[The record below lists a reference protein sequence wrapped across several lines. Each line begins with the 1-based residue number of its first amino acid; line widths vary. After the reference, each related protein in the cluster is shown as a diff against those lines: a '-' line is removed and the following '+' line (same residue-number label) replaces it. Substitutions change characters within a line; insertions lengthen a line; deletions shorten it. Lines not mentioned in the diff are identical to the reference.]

1 MTCISAVI
9 ALLLKE
15 NGEGLHED
23 VELGET
29 VPTRAGTFQ
38 TTSHLTV
45 KPEDW
50 KSQEYTCTVQH
61 KSLEQDIVL
70 SVKEENIKR
79 NSDIKNGSSPLM
91 GIIIGCV
98 VGALI
103 LALVVIGVVIWKKRS
118 SGESH

>member
-1 MTCISAVI
+1 MVTWQR
-9 ALLLKE
+9 
-15 NGEGLHED
+15 NGEDLHED

-29 VPTRAGTFQ
+29 VPNDDGTFQ
-38 TTSHLTV
+38 TRSHLSV
-45 KPEDW
+45 KPEEW
-50 KSQEYTCTVQH
+50 KSQKYTCIVQH
-61 KSLEQDIVL
+61 KRLKQDIVL

-79 NSDIKNGSSPLM
+79 NSDIKNGSSPPM

-103 LALVVIGVVIWKKRS
+103 LILAVIGGVVMWRKRS